1 MHILQ
6 CYNLVVMNFK
16 RLTPESA
23 IQLLPNLADLLQDAV
38 ASGASI
44 GFLQPLTH
52 EDAVSYWQEVVSA
65 LKSPHRIL
73 LVAEIDNTIVG
84 TVQLDL
90 ASRPNGSHR
99 AEVAKLMVLTS
110 YRGQGIGQALMNAI
124 EHEAKLARRTTL
136 ILDTREGD
144 PSERLY
150 SKLGYTRAGTIPEY
164 ARSTDGNLHT
174 TVFMYKLLE

>member
-1 MHILQ
+1 
-6 CYNLVVMNFK
+6 MNIK

-23 IQLLPNLADLLQDAV
+23 IQLLPKLADLLQDAV

-52 EDAVSYWQEVVSA
+52 EEAITYWQEVVIA
-65 LKSPHRIL
+65 LKDSHRIL
-73 LVAEIDNTIVG
+73 LIAEIDNIIVA
-84 TVQLDL
+84 TVQLDM

-99 AEVAKLMVLTS
+99 AEVAKLMVHTS
-110 YRGQGIGQALMNAI
+110 HRSQGIGQALMNAI
-124 EHEAKLARRTTL
+124 ETEAKQAGRTTL

-150 SKLGYTRAGTIPEY
+150 FKLGYSRAGTIPEY
-164 ARSTDGNLHT
+164 ARSTDGSLHT
-174 TVFMYKLLE
+174 TVFMYKLLK